1 MTDQNEW
8 IPAQYG
14 LLELTGSDDQK
25 MFFIVN
31 LNRVF
36 DNKEEAQ
43 AELDR
48 LNKKEQSNATP
59 HNKHNPA

>member
-1 MTDQNEW
+1 MTNQHEW

-14 LLELTGSDDQK
+14 LLKLTGSDDQK

-48 LNKKEQSNATP
+48 LNKKEQE
-59 HNKHNPA
+59 

>member
-1 MTDQNEW
+1 MTDQNDW

-25 MFFIVN
+25 MFFIIN

-48 LNKKEQSNATP
+48 LNRKEQE
-59 HNKHNPA
+59 

>member
-1 MTDQNEW
+1 MTNQNEW

-14 LLELTGSDDQK
+14 LLEMTVDDAQK
-25 MFFIVN
+25 IFFIVN
-31 LNRVF
+31 LNHVF

-48 LNKKEQSNATP
+48 LNRKEQE
-59 HNKHNPA
+59 

>member
-14 LLELTGSDDQK
+14 LIELAVADDQK

-48 LNKKEQSNATP
+48 LNKKEQE
-59 HNKHNPA
+59 